1 VATVSYSR
9 AAVADL
15 ERLAR
20 FLLEAHPEHVEATTG
35 LIVEALAILQRH
47 PLIGRPSEAGL
58 HELLISRGRSG
69 YVALYEYLASTDQG
83 VVHRIR
89 HQREAGFEQEAG

>member
-1 VATVSYSR
+1 MATVSYSS

-20 FLLEAHPEHVEATTG
+20 FLREEHPEHAEVTAG
-35 LIVEALAILQRH
+35 LIAEALAILRHH
-47 PLIGRPSEAGL
+47 PLIGRPAEAGL

-69 YVALYEYLASTDQG
+69 YVALYEYRASTDEV

-89 HQREAGFEQEAG
+89 HQREAGFEDQS

>member
-1 VATVSYSR
+1 MATVSYSS

-20 FLLEAHPEHVEATTG
+20 FLREAHLEHAEATAG
-35 LIVEALAILQRH
+35 LIEEALGILHQH
-47 PLIGRPSEAGL
+47 PVIGRPAEAGL
-58 HELLISRGRSG
+58 HELLISRGRTG
-69 YVALYEYLASTDQG
+69 YVALYEYRTSIDQV

-89 HQREAGFEQEAG
+89 HQREAGLEED